1 MVKNI
6 SLAISVNYYFSIIV
20 IMWLINVPIALAW
33 NIGDVFQ
40 GMSTNVTKPGSYQ
53 DQAAGYYAAGGLSMR
68 TSKTSFNPISM
79 TAPSLSMSCN
89 GIDAYLGSF
98 SIISGDELIQLM
110 KNIGAQSK
118 PYVFSLGMKT
128 FAPQIENSLKD
139 FRNLAMEMNQ
149 FAKGDCEITKAI
161 FASVL
166 PKNSAMRESVCK
178 DMQAQSGMDYFDAG
192 KRCRNDLE
200 QKQALQQAQNKNP
213 ELMLED
219 YNIFIKAAE
228 KAGIPLDMRSS
239 IMSMTGTIV
248 VKNKNVYFFDSLAKD
263 EKSWITHLKGGESAS
278 IYACDNSS
286 CLNPT
291 LQRNISIL
299 TEQSYQGKAKTKLD
313 GLKSKLASN
322 SEFNNID
329 IMFLS
334 SIGEA
339 FPIYDYITLESIS
352 GITILDSS
360 SELIAS
366 YSLLQHLKEIIS
378 EVRKAVT
385 LLQTKQVADQHL
397 VEYLKA
403 LDRVQLFAQEKWS
416 NMLTSSNQIDRRAR
430 LIEQTSNGKRTELK

>member
-1 MVKNI
+1 MIKNI
-6 SLAISVNYYFSIIV
+6 TLTMSSSLYFSII
-20 IMWLINVPIALAW
+20 IIILLIYLPTALAW

-79 TAPSLSMSCN
+79 TPPSLTMSCN

-98 SIISGDELIQLM
+98 SIISGEELVQLM
-110 KNIGAQSK
+110 KNIGTQAK
-118 PYVFSLGMKT
+118 AYAFSLGLKT
-128 FAPQIENSLKD
+128 FAPQIENALKD
-139 FRNLAMEMNQ
+139 LRNLAMEMNQ
-149 FAKGDCEITKAI
+149 FAKGDCEMTKAI
-161 FASVL
+161 FASIL
-166 PKNSAMRESVCK
+166 PKDSAMRESVCK
-178 DMQAQSGMDYFDAG
+178 DMQAQSGMDYFAAG
-192 KRCRNDLE
+192 KRCHNDLE
-200 QKQALQQAQNKNP
+200 QKQALQQAQNKDP
-213 ELMLED
+213 ELMLNN

-228 KAGIPLDMRSS
+228 KAGIPPDMRNA
-239 IMSMTGTIV
+239 IMSMTGTIII
-248 VKNKNVYFFDSLAKD
+248 KDNNVYFFDSLAKD

-299 TEQSYQGKAKTKLD
+299 PEQSYQGKAKTKLD

-352 GITILDSS
+352 GVTILDNS

-385 LLQTKQVADQHL
+385 MLQTKQVADQHL
-397 VEYLKA
+397 VEYLKS
-403 LDRVQLFAQEKWS
+403 LDRVQIFAQEKWS

-430 LIEQTSNGKRTELK
+430 LIEQHLMVKERS

>member
-1 MVKNI
+1 MIKNI
-6 SLAISVNYYFSIIV
+6 TLTISSSLYFSIIV
-20 IMWLINVPIALAW
+20 TILLIHVPTALAW

-40 GMSTNVTKPGSYQ
+40 GMSVNVTKPGSYQ
-53 DQAAGYYAAGGLSMR
+53 DQVAGYYAAGGLSMR

-79 TAPSLSMSCN
+79 TPPSLTMSCS

-98 SIISGDELIQLM
+98 SIISGEELVQLM
-110 KNIGAQSK
+110 KNIGSQSK
-118 PYVFSLGMKT
+118 AYVFSLGLKT
-128 FAPQIENSLKD
+128 FAPQIEKGLKD
-139 FRNLAMEMNQ
+139 LRNLAMEMNQ
-149 FAKGDCEITKAI
+149 FAKGDCELTKAI
-161 FASVL
+161 FASSL
-166 PKNSAMRESVCK
+166 PKDSAMRESVCK
-178 DMQAQSGMDYFDAG
+178 DMQAQSGMDYFAAG

-200 QKQALQQAQNKNP
+200 QKQALQQAQNKDP
-213 ELMLED
+213 ELMLNN

-228 KAGIPLDMRSS
+228 KVGIPPDMRNA
-239 IMSMTGTIV
+239 IMSMTGTIII
-248 VKNKNVYFFDSLAKD
+248 KDNNVYFFDSLAKD

-291 LQRNISIL
+291 LQRNISIPP
-299 TEQSYQGKAKTKLD
+299 EQSYQGKAKTKLD
-313 GLKSKLASN
+313 DLKSKLASN
-322 SEFNNID
+322 NEFNNID

-352 GITILDSS
+352 GVTILDSS

-385 LLQTKQVADQHL
+385 LLKTKQVTDQHL
-397 VEYLKA
+397 VEYLKS
-403 LDRVQLFAQEKWS
+403 LDRVQIFAQEKWS
-416 NMLTSSNQIDRRAR
+416 NMLTSSNQIDKRAR
-430 LIEQTSNGKRTELK
+430 LIEQHLMVKERS

>member
-1 MVKNI
+1 MIKNI
-6 SLAISVNYYFSIIV
+6 TLTISGGLYFSIIV
-20 IMWLINVPIALAW
+20 IILLIQVSTALAW

-79 TAPSLSMSCN
+79 TAPSLTMSCN

-98 SIISGDELIQLM
+98 SIISGDELVQLM
-110 KNIGAQSK
+110 KNIGTQAK
-118 PYVFSLGMKT
+118 AYAFSLGMKT
-128 FAPQIENSLKD
+128 FAPQVENSLKD
-139 FRNLAMEMNQ
+139 LRNLAMEMNQ

-161 FASVL
+161 FASIL
-166 PKNSAMRESVCK
+166 PKDSAMRESVCK
-178 DMQAQSGMDYFDAG
+178 DMQAQSGMDYFAAG

-200 QKQALQQAQNKNP
+200 QKQALQQAQNKDP
-213 ELMLED
+213 ELMLNN

-228 KAGIPLDMRSS
+228 KAGIPVDMRSS

-299 TEQSYQGKAKTKLD
+299 PEQSYQGKAKTKLD

-322 SEFNNID
+322 SEFNNVD

-360 SELIAS
+360 SELIAN
-366 YSLLQHLKEIIS
+366 YTLLQHYYCNI
-378 EVRKAVT
+378 
-385 LLQTKQVADQHL
+385 
-397 VEYLKA
+397 
-403 LDRVQLFAQEKWS
+403 
-416 NMLTSSNQIDRRAR
+416 
-430 LIEQTSNGKRTELK
+430 

>member
-1 MVKNI
+1 MIKNI
-6 SLAISVNYYFSIIV
+6 TLTISSSVYFSIIV
-20 IMWLINVPIALAW
+20 TILLIHVPTALAW

-40 GMSTNVTKPGSYQ
+40 GMSVNVTKPGSYQ

-79 TAPSLSMSCN
+79 TPPSLTMSCS

-98 SIISGDELIQLM
+98 SIISGEELVQLM
-110 KNIGAQSK
+110 KNIGSQSK
-118 PYVFSLGMKT
+118 AYVFSLGLKT
-128 FAPQIENSLKD
+128 FAPQIENGLKD
-139 FRNLAMEMNQ
+139 LRNLAMEMNQ
-149 FAKGDCEITKAI
+149 FAKGDCELTKAI
-161 FASVL
+161 FASSL
-166 PKNSAMRESVCK
+166 PKDSAMRESVCK
-178 DMQAQSGMDYFDAG
+178 DMQAQSGMDYFAAG

-200 QKQALQQAQNKNP
+200 QKQALQQAQNKDP
-213 ELMLED
+213 ELMLNN

-228 KAGIPLDMRSS
+228 KVGIPPDMRNA
-239 IMSMTGTIV
+239 IMSMTGTIII
-248 VKNKNVYFFDSLAKD
+248 KDNNVYFFDSLAKD

-291 LQRNISIL
+291 LQRNISIPP
-299 TEQSYQGKAKTKLD
+299 EQSYQGKAKTKLD
-313 GLKSKLASN
+313 DLKSKLASN
-322 SEFNNID
+322 NEFNNID

-352 GITILDSS
+352 GVTILDSS

-385 LLQTKQVADQHL
+385 LLKTKQVTDQHL
-397 VEYLKA
+397 VEYLKS
-403 LDRVQLFAQEKWS
+403 LDRVQIFAQEKWS
-416 NMLTSSNQIDRRAR
+416 NMLTSSNQIDKRAR
-430 LIEQTSNGKRTELK
+430 LIEQHLMVKERS

>member
-1 MVKNI
+1 MIKNI
-6 SLAISVNYYFSIIV
+6 TLTMSSSLYFCIIV
-20 IMWLINVPIALAW
+20 IILLIHLPTALAW

-40 GMSTNVTKPGSYQ
+40 GMSTNVTKPGYYQ

-79 TAPSLSMSCN
+79 TPPSLTMSCN
-89 GIDAYLGSF
+89 GIDSYLGSF
-98 SIISGDELIQLM
+98 SIISGDELVQLM
-110 KNIGAQSK
+110 KNIGSQSK
-118 PYVFSLGMKT
+118 PYAFSLGMKT

-139 FRNLAMEMNQ
+139 LRNLAMEMNQ
-149 FAKGDCEITKAI
+149 FAKGDCEMTKAI
-161 FASVL
+161 FASIL
-166 PKNSAMRESVCK
+166 PKDSAMRESVCK
-178 DMQAQSGMDYFDAG
+178 DMQAQSGMDYFAAG

-200 QKQALQQAQNKNP
+200 QKQALQQAQNKDP

-228 KAGIPLDMRSS
+228 KAGIPVDMRSS

-299 TEQSYQGKAKTKLD
+299 PEQSYQGKAKTKLD

-378 EVRKAVT
+378 EVCKAVT

-397 VEYLKA
+397 VEYLKS
-403 LDRVQLFAQEKWS
+403 LDRVQIFAQEKWS

-430 LIEQTSNGKRTELK
+430 LIEQHLMVKERS

>member
-1 MVKNI
+1 MIKNI
-6 SLAISVNYYFSIIV
+6 TLTISSSLYFSIIV
-20 IMWLINVPIALAW
+20 TILLIHVPTALAW

-40 GMSTNVTKPGSYQ
+40 GMSVNVTKPGSYQ
-53 DQAAGYYAAGGLSMR
+53 DQVAGYYAAGGLSMR

-79 TAPSLSMSCN
+79 TPPSLTMSCS

-98 SIISGDELIQLM
+98 SIISGEELVQLM
-110 KNIGAQSK
+110 KNIGSQSK
-118 PYVFSLGMKT
+118 AYVFSLGLKT
-128 FAPQIENSLKD
+128 FAPQIENGLKD
-139 FRNLAMEMNQ
+139 LRNLAMEMNQ
-149 FAKGDCEITKAI
+149 FAKGDCELTKAI
-161 FASVL
+161 FASSL
-166 PKNSAMRESVCK
+166 PKDSAMRESVCK
-178 DMQAQSGMDYFDAG
+178 DMQAQSGMDYFAAG

-200 QKQALQQAQNKNP
+200 QKQALQQAQNKDP
-213 ELMLED
+213 ELMLNN

-228 KAGIPLDMRSS
+228 KVGIPPDMRNA
-239 IMSMTGTIV
+239 IMSMTGTIII
-248 VKNKNVYFFDSLAKD
+248 KDNNVYFFDSLAKD

-291 LQRNISIL
+291 LQRNISIPP
-299 TEQSYQGKAKTKLD
+299 EQSYQGKAKTKLD
-313 GLKSKLASN
+313 DLKSKLASN
-322 SEFNNID
+322 NEFNNID

-352 GITILDSS
+352 GVTILDSS

-385 LLQTKQVADQHL
+385 LLKTKQVTDQHL
-397 VEYLKA
+397 VEYLKS
-403 LDRVQLFAQEKWS
+403 LDRVQIFAQEKWS
-416 NMLTSSNQIDRRAR
+416 NMLTSSNQIDKRAR
-430 LIEQTSNGKRTELK
+430 LIEQHLMVKERS

>member
-1 MVKNI
+1 MIKNI
-6 SLAISVNYYFSIIV
+6 TLSISSSLYFSIIV
-20 IMWLINVPIALAW
+20 TILLIHVPTALAW

-40 GMSTNVTKPGSYQ
+40 GMSVNVTKPGSYQ

-79 TAPSLSMSCN
+79 TPPSLTMSCS

-98 SIISGDELIQLM
+98 SIISGEELVQLM
-110 KNIGAQSK
+110 KNIGSQSK
-118 PYVFSLGMKT
+118 AYVFSLGLKT
-128 FAPQIENSLKD
+128 FAPQIENGLKD
-139 FRNLAMEMNQ
+139 LRNLAMEMNQ
-149 FAKGDCEITKAI
+149 FAKGDCELTKAI
-161 FASVL
+161 FASSL
-166 PKNSAMRESVCK
+166 PKDSAMRESVCK
-178 DMQAQSGMDYFDAG
+178 DMQAQSGMDYFAAG

-200 QKQALQQAQNKNP
+200 QKQALQQAQNKDP
-213 ELMLED
+213 ELMLNN

-228 KAGIPLDMRSS
+228 KVGIPPDMRNA
-239 IMSMTGTIV
+239 IMSMTGTIII
-248 VKNKNVYFFDSLAKD
+248 KDNNVYFFDSLAKD

-299 TEQSYQGKAKTKLD
+299 PEQSYQGKAKTKLD
-313 GLKSKLASN
+313 DLKSKLASN
-322 SEFNNID
+322 NEFNNID

-352 GITILDSS
+352 GVTILDSS

-385 LLQTKQVADQHL
+385 LLKTKQVTDQHL
-397 VEYLKA
+397 VEYLKS
-403 LDRVQLFAQEKWS
+403 LDRVQIFAQEKWS
-416 NMLTSSNQIDRRAR
+416 NMLTSSNQIDKRAR
-430 LIEQTSNGKRTELK
+430 LIEQHLMVKERS

>member
-1 MVKNI
+1 MIKNI
-6 SLAISVNYYFSIIV
+6 TLTISSSLYFSIIV
-20 IMWLINVPIALAW
+20 IILLIHVPTALAW

-40 GMSTNVTKPGSYQ
+40 GMSVNVTKPGSYQ

-79 TAPSLSMSCN
+79 TPPSLTMSCS

-98 SIISGDELIQLM
+98 SIISGEELVQLM
-110 KNIGAQSK
+110 KNIGSQSK
-118 PYVFSLGMKT
+118 AYVFSLGLKT
-128 FAPQIENSLKD
+128 FAPQIENGLKD
-139 FRNLAMEMNQ
+139 LRNLAMEMNQ
-149 FAKGDCEITKAI
+149 FAKGDCELTKAI
-161 FASVL
+161 FASSL
-166 PKNSAMRESVCK
+166 PKDSAMRESVCK
-178 DMQAQSGMDYFDAG
+178 DMQAQSGMDYFAAG

-200 QKQALQQAQNKNP
+200 QKQALQQAQNKDP
-213 ELMLED
+213 ELMLNN

-228 KAGIPLDMRSS
+228 KVGIPPDMRNA
-239 IMSMTGTIV
+239 IMSMTGTIII
-248 VKNKNVYFFDSLAKD
+248 KDNNVYFFDSLAKD
-263 EKSWITHLKGGESAS
+263 EKSWITHLKGGASAS

-299 TEQSYQGKAKTKLD
+299 PEQSYQGKAKIKLD
-313 GLKSKLASN
+313 DLKSKLASN
-322 SEFNNID
+322 NEFNNID

-352 GITILDSS
+352 GVTILDSS

-385 LLQTKQVADQHL
+385 LLKTKQVTDQHL
-397 VEYLKA
+397 VEYLKS
-403 LDRVQLFAQEKWS
+403 LDRVQIFAQEKWS
-416 NMLTSSNQIDRRAR
+416 NMLTSSNQIDKRAR
-430 LIEQTSNGKRTELK
+430 LIEQHLMVKERS

>member
-1 MVKNI
+1 MIKNI
-6 SLAISVNYYFSIIV
+6 TLTMSSSLYFSIIV
-20 IMWLINVPIALAW
+20 IILLIHLPTTLAW

-79 TAPSLSMSCN
+79 TPPSLTMSCN

-98 SIISGDELIQLM
+98 SIISGDELVQLM
-110 KNIGAQSK
+110 KNIGSQSK
-118 PYVFSLGMKT
+118 PYAFSLGMKT

-139 FRNLAMEMNQ
+139 LRNLAMEMNQ
-149 FAKGDCEITKAI
+149 FAKGDCEMTKAI
-161 FASVL
+161 FASIL
-166 PKNSAMRESVCK
+166 PKDSAMRESVCK
-178 DMQAQSGMDYFDAG
+178 DMQAQSGMDYFAAG

-200 QKQALQQAQNKNP
+200 QKQALQQAQNKDP
-213 ELMLED
+213 ELMLNN

-239 IMSMTGTIV
+239 IMSMTGTIII
-248 VKNKNVYFFDSLAKD
+248 KDNNVYFFDSLAKD

-299 TEQSYQGKAKTKLD
+299 PEQSYQGKAKTKLD

-366 YSLLQHLKEIIS
+366 HSLLQHLKEIIS

-397 VEYLKA
+397 VEYLKS
-403 LDRVQLFAQEKWS
+403 LDRVQIFAQEKWS

-430 LIEQTSNGKRTELK
+430 LIEQHLMVKERS

>member
-1 MVKNI
+1 MIKNI
-6 SLAISVNYYFSIIV
+6 TLTMSSSLYFSIIV
-20 IMWLINVPIALAW
+20 TILLIHVPIALAW

-40 GMSTNVTKPGSYQ
+40 GMSVNVTKPDSYQ

-79 TAPSLSMSCN
+79 TPPSLTMSCN

-98 SIISGDELIQLM
+98 SIISGDELVQLM
-110 KNIGAQSK
+110 KNIGTQAK
-118 PYVFSLGMKT
+118 AYAFSLGLKT
-128 FAPQIENSLKD
+128 FAPQIENALKD
-139 FRNLAMEMNQ
+139 LRNLAMEMNQ
-149 FAKGDCEITKAI
+149 FAKGDCEMTKAI
-161 FASVL
+161 FASIL
-166 PKNSAMRESVCK
+166 PKDSAMRESVCK
-178 DMQAQSGMDYFDAG
+178 DMQAQSGMDYFAAG

-200 QKQALQQAQNKNP
+200 QKQALQQAQNKDP
-213 ELMLED
+213 ELMLNN

-239 IMSMTGTIV
+239 IMSMTGTIII
-248 VKNKNVYFFDSLAKD
+248 KDNNVYFFDSLAKD

-278 IYACDNSS
+278 IYTCDNSS

-299 TEQSYQGKAKTKLD
+299 PEQSYQGKAKTKLD
-313 GLKSKLASN
+313 DLKSKLASN

-397 VEYLKA
+397 VEYLKS
-403 LDRVQLFAQEKWS
+403 LDRVQIFAQEKWS

-430 LIEQTSNGKRTELK
+430 LIEQHLMVKERS

>member
-1 MVKNI
+1 MIKNI
-6 SLAISVNYYFSIIV
+6 TLTISSSLYFSIIV
-20 IMWLINVPIALAW
+20 TILLIHVPTALAW

-40 GMSTNVTKPGSYQ
+40 GMSVNVTKPGAYQ

-79 TAPSLSMSCN
+79 TPPSLTMSCS

-98 SIISGDELIQLM
+98 SIISGEELVQLM
-110 KNIGAQSK
+110 KNIGSQSK
-118 PYVFSLGMKT
+118 AYVFSLGLKT
-128 FAPQIENSLKD
+128 FAPQIENGLKD
-139 FRNLAMEMNQ
+139 LRNLAMEMNQ
-149 FAKGDCEITKAI
+149 FAKGDCELTKAI
-161 FASVL
+161 FASSL
-166 PKNSAMRESVCK
+166 PKDSAMRESVCK
-178 DMQAQSGMDYFDAG
+178 DMQAQSGMDYFAAG

-200 QKQALQQAQNKNP
+200 QKQALQQAQNKDP
-213 ELMLED
+213 ELMLNN

-228 KAGIPLDMRSS
+228 KVGIPPDMRNA
-239 IMSMTGTIV
+239 IMSMTGTIII
-248 VKNKNVYFFDSLAKD
+248 KDNNVYFFDSLAKD
-263 EKSWITHLKGGESAS
+263 EKSWITHLKGGASAS

-299 TEQSYQGKAKTKLD
+299 PEQSYQGKAKTKLD
-313 GLKSKLASN
+313 DLKSKLASN
-322 SEFNNID
+322 NEFNNID

-352 GITILDSS
+352 GVTILDSS

-385 LLQTKQVADQHL
+385 LLKTKQVTDQHL
-397 VEYLKA
+397 VEYLKS
-403 LDRVQLFAQEKWS
+403 LDRVQIFAQEKWS
-416 NMLTSSNQIDRRAR
+416 NMLTSSNQIDKRAR
-430 LIEQTSNGKRTELK
+430 LIEQHLMVKERS